1 MFNPWDRHM
10 WPNHD
15 ETNPVIDELVRQG
28 ARAIENGK
36 GKITKEDIQRS
47 LVEDRGMDPGEAF
60 NIAVAA
66 DLLAVKK

>member
-1 MFNPWDRHM
+1 MFNPWNPR
-10 WPNHD
+10 PNDHD
-15 ETNPVIDELVRQG
+15 ELDSTIDELMRQA

-36 GKITKEDIQRS
+36 GQITKEDIQRA